1 MNISQDFSLTASVW
15 DGDKFLIEAATAN
28 GSRQMKVTAEV
39 VRAYL
44 NGTAG
49 PDTDR
54 RVLPFRGFIESGE
67 ISPAS
72 AAPVLPLEVWFVR
85 SAARFAVAERSSEP
99 VSSSAPPKLY
109 DNWASRS
116 LYNDGLSPAAGN
128 LYVCQD
134 DDRPYWWTGAELRP
148 IVTDTTG
155 QVIADA
161 IPLDE
166 IDAIMAAAS
175 RPSSSSPAKSP
186 ASTAPAAE
194 EAAQA
199 EEVEEAASQEEAA
212 PQEEAPAAVAEPVA
226 DTTEEGTEEGTEEV
240 AEPKAAELID
250 TTLRSASLVDTTLRS
265 ATIIDKSKRSATM
278 IDKSKRSATII
289 DKSKRSATI
298 IDKSKRSA
306 DVTTVTPAARI
317 ITVG

>member
-49 PDTDR
+49 PSSATDR
-54 RVLPFRGFIESGE
+54 RVLPFRGFMDSGE

-72 AAPVLPLEVWFVR
+72 AAPALPLEVWFVR

-109 DNWASRS
+109 DNWEGRS

-128 LYVCQD
+128 LFVCQS

-166 IDAIMAAAS
+166 IDAITAAAS

-186 ASTAPAAE
+186 ASPAPAAE
-194 EAAQA
+194 EADQA
-199 EEVEEAASQEEAA
+199 EEVKEAEEAEAAS
-212 PQEEAPAAVAEPVA
+212 QEEAPAAVAEPVA
-226 DTTEEGTEEGTEEV
+226 ETTEAEAEEEK
-240 AEPKAAELID
+240 EPKAAELID

-265 ATIIDKSKRSATM
+265 ATI